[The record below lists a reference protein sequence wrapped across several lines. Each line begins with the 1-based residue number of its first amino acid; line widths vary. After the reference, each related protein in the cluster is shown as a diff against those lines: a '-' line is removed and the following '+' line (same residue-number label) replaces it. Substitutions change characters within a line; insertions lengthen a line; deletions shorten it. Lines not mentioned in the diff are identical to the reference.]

1 MVKIPPRRVPRTRTT
16 PAIATATTPRTDAT
30 IRALISQGVADALDD
45 HEIQRNN
52 NLNGDGSQG
61 SRSGITRLVC
71 PTREFTYTDFLK
83 CQPMNF
89 KVENQ
94 VKFAICTLHGVALTW
109 GKSHVKTV
117 GHDVAYDELKVKG
130 TDLAS
135 YTQCFQELTLM
146 CGRMFLEESD
156 KIEKYVGDPS
166 DMIHGSVMA
175 SKPKKMQDAIEFA
188 TELMDKKI
196 RTLAK
201 RQAENKSKSDNNNQ
215 AQQQLPKRQN
225 VAQAYAAGTGERKE
239 YTGTLSLCNKCKF
252 HHNGPCTAKCVNY
265 KKIDHLTRDCK
276 NPTAT
281 INQRTITCYECGNQ
295 GHYKSDCPKLKNQN
309 HGNQAEGTEA
319 REMVYALGGGE
330 TNQDLDDM
338 EYDINA

>member
-1 MVKIPPRRVPRTRTT
+1 MRWLSKKQIEVVEM
-16 PAIATATTPRTDAT
+16 AVIAM
-30 IRALISQGVADALDD
+30 IREVAEEGQSIL
-45 HEIQRNN
+45 
-52 NLNGDGSQG
+52 L
-61 SRSGITRLVC
+61 
-71 PTREFTYTDFLK
+71 
-83 CQPMNF
+83 
-89 KVENQ
+89 
-94 VKFAICTLHGVALTW
+94 
-109 GKSHVKTV
+109 
-117 GHDVAYDELKVKG
+117 
-130 TDLAS
+130 
-135 YTQCFQELTLM
+135 ELTLM

-201 RQAENKSKSDNNNQ
+201 RQAENKRKSDNNNQ

-239 YTGTLSLCNKCKF
+239 
-252 HHNGPCTAKCVNY
+252 
-265 KKIDHLTRDCK
+265 DCK

-281 INQRTITCYECGNQ
+281 INQRIIICYEWGNQ
-295 GHYKSDCPKLKNQN
+295 GHYKSDCPELKNQN

-319 REMVYALGGGE
+319 RGMVYALGGGE
-330 TNQDLDDM
+330 TDQDLEDM
-338 EYDINA
+338 EDDINAYTLSL